1 MLVLY
6 SYPLYKIQYLF
17 KFPYNIFLSLLAEN
31 ARVIHQCEASKPIK
45 SLLKD
50 CLHLMALTWMF
61 KYSGDFQ
68 TYAQLSPKNFEFMRK
83 QMNTLLSKLRP
94 IAVSIVDAFD
104 IHDSCLLSTLGMYIV
119 RFLMDLCNKLH
130 K

>member
-6 SYPLYKIQYLF
+6 SYLLFKIQYLF

>member
-1 MLVLY
+1 MTIVSTLY
-6 SYPLYKIQYLF
+6 SYPLNKIQYLF

-104 IHDSCLLSTLGMYIV
+104 IHDSCLLSTLGM
-119 RFLMDLCNKLH
+119 
-130 K
+130 